1 MSRSEGR
8 SFDEALAYWSDPASY
23 IAYLDDGAGQV
34 RSPAEVFYLER
45 GVDLWQRYVDE
56 GRRNLEAKL
65 FRMLAEG
72 SLLSSATDEVPDPR
86 APRFLV
92 HPSLYAVEGVAYDPT
107 RGVVVVGER
116 TLWNLAIFEKGEIL
130 RSVSEIPE
138 WLSRYSDQHG
148 AGAVPSEKDLASR
161 LADFQHDP
169 DYRHVT
175 LRGREFA
182 LTPKQAEIVQV
193 LLDASIKGHP
203 RMHIGRLSEAAN
215 FGTPKMSNLFR
226 RLEGWHELIRSDR
239 RGFYWLNL

>member
-72 SLLSSATDEVPDPR
+72 SPLSSARDEVPDPR

-92 HPSLYAVEGVAYDPT
+92 HPSLYAVEGVAYDRT

-116 TLWNLAIFEKGEIL
+116 TL
-130 RSVSEIPE
+130 
-138 WLSRYSDQHG
+138 
-148 AGAVPSEKDLASR
+148 
-161 LADFQHDP
+161 
-169 DYRHVT
+169 
-175 LRGREFA
+175 
-182 LTPKQAEIVQV
+182 
-193 LLDASIKGHP
+193 
-203 RMHIGRLSEAAN
+203 
-215 FGTPKMSNLFR
+215 
-226 RLEGWHELIRSDR
+226 
-239 RGFYWLNL
+239 